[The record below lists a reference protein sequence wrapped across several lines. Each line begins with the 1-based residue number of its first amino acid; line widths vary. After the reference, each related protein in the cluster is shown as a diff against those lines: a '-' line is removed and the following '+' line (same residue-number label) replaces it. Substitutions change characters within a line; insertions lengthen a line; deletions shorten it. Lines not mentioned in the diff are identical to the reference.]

1 MVGISCSCPILE
13 ALNAG
18 ALDVG
23 CTGDLSFLTVY
34 ATGTPIKAIG
44 GKRSDARTQAMAP
57 ADGLAV
63 IYVVPHFAARETH
76 QRQPD
81 QPGRSDD
88 VRSSG

>member
-1 MVGISCSCPILE
+1 MDIEDVLIEGIRQLYK
-13 ALNAG
+13 G
-18 ALDVG
+18 TVV
-23 CTGDLSFLTVY
+23 GDLSFLTVY
-34 ATGTPIKAIG
+34 ATGAPIKAIG
-44 GKRSDARTQAMAP
+44 GTRSDARTQAMAP

-76 QRQPD
+76 QRRPD